1 MNHRNIV
8 GLIEVGEGE
17 QHNPKKGR
25 KQVKFIVLE
34 LVGGGELFDFVALG
48 GRLSEATA
56 RYYFKQLLD
65 GLGYMHAQGYA
76 HRDLKPENLL
86 LDRDYVLKI
95 SDLGFAAPIAGKDNS
110 GMLQT

>member
-1 MNHRNIV
+1 M
-8 GLIEVGEGE
+8 
-17 QHNPKKGR
+17 
-25 KQVKFIVLE
+25 LE

-56 RYYFKQLLD
+56 RYYFKQLIG
-65 GLGYMHAQGYA
+65 GLSFMHAQGYA

-95 SDLGFAAPIAGKDNS
+95 TDLGFAAPIAGRDNS
-110 GMLQT
+110 GLLQT